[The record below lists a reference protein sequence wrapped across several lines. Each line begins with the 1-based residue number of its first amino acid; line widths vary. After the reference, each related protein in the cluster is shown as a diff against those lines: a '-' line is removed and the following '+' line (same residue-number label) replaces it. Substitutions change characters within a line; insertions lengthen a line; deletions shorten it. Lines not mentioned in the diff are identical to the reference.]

1 MTELSY
7 ALYIDGQWSASD
19 GDDMI
24 DVVNPATQEVIGRV
38 PQATPTDVQRAI
50 DAARLAFD
58 DGPWPRMSV
67 RERAQIMGKM
77 ADGMERRFDE
87 LVRLNMA
94 ETGSARVIAETG
106 QIGTPIEHFRDM
118 VERIMP
124 QFPFETPTMPTMM
137 GGAGSQG
144 MTLREPYGVAA
155 LITAYNF
162 PFFLNV
168 MKLAPALAAGCT
180 VVLKPAPT
188 TPLQAFIIAEIAA
201 EAGLPPGVLNVVT
214 GDVLAGQ
221 TLTASPQIDLVS
233 FTGSD
238 AVGRQIYAQAAPALT
253 KVILELGGKS
263 AHIICDDADLAKAVP
278 GIVGGITVNAGQGCA
293 LLTRTLVHESRYT
306 ELVEAVVTELK
317 KVRVGDPAN
326 PETTMGPL
334 ISEAQRAKVERL
346 IAVGVQEGATLK
358 FGGGRPPGL
367 DSGFFVEPTLFTD
380 VSNDMTIAQEEFFGP
395 VGVIIPFSSDDEAV
409 RLANASRYG
418 LGGGVRAKDP
428 ARAYAIAKRLRTGM
442 VKVNGGAG
450 GVTPHSSFGGYKD
463 SGLGREWGSLGLEEF
478 LQTKTVEW
486 RLAEG

>member
-1 MTELSY
+1 MSKLSY
-7 ALYIDGQWSASD
+7 ALYIDGLWSASD
-19 GDDMI
+19 GDVTI
-24 DVVNPATQEVIGRV
+24 DVINPATEAVIGRV
-38 PQATPTDVQRAI
+38 PQATPTDVHRAI
-50 DAARLAFD
+50 DAARRAFD

-67 RERAQIMGKM
+67 RERARIMVRM
-77 ADGMERRFDE
+77 ADEMDRRFNE

-94 ETGSARVIAETG
+94 ETGSVRAIAETG

-118 VERIMP
+118 AERIMP
-124 QFPFETPTMPTMM
+124 QFPFETPAMPTMM
-137 GGAGSQG
+137 GGASSQG
-144 MTLREPYGVAA
+144 MSLREPFGVVA

-162 PFFLNV
+162 PFFLNI

-180 VVLKPAPT
+180 TVLKPAPT
-188 TPLQAFIIAEIAA
+188 TPLQAFIIAEIAE
-201 EAGLPPGVLNVVT
+201 EAGLPPGVLNIVT
-214 GDVLAGQ
+214 GDILAGQ
-221 TLTASPQIDLVS
+221 TLTSSSLIDLVS

-253 KVILELGGKS
+253 KVVLELGGKS
-263 AHIICDDADLAKAVP
+263 AHIICDDADVTKAVP
-278 GIVGGITVNAGQGCA
+278 SIVGGITVNAGQGCA
-293 LLTRTLVHESRYT
+293 LLTRTFVHESRHT
-306 ELVEAVVTELK
+306 ELVDAVVKELK

-326 PETTMGPL
+326 PDTTMGPL
-334 ISEAQRAKVERL
+334 ISAAQRATVENL
-346 IAVGVQEGATLK
+346 IAVGVKEGATLK

-395 VGVIIPFSSDDEAV
+395 VGVIIPFSSDDEAIE
-409 RLANASRYG
+409 LANDSRYG

-463 SGLGREWGSLGLEEF
+463 SGLGREWGSQGLEEF

-486 RLAEG
+486 RLAEA